1 MQAKNSKTVYFWVIA
16 VCFFGGILLAQ
27 QYLVRQGSDLIPGA
41 GGDFTL
47 QSVNGPVSLSDYKGK
62 VVALYFGYMSC
73 PDICPTS
80 LYNLTEAIKLLSPE
94 QAAKVQGIFVS
105 VDFERDTP
113 RALDIF
119 VKGFNPGYVGLTGDN
134 REHIDKI
141 ARQYNVIYEKVPLK
155 DSAMGYVIDHSSVI
169 YLIDQ
174 RGVIQFYEPHE
185 EDPQII
191 AVDLRKLLAAG

>member
-1 MQAKNSKTVYFWVIA
+1 MA

-47 QSVNGPVSLSDYKGK
+47 QSVNGPVSLSDFKGK

-80 LYNLTEAIKLLSPE
+80 LYGLTEAIKQLSPE

-105 VDFERDTP
+105 VDFERDSP

-119 VKGFNPGYVGLTGDN
+119 VKGFNPTYIGVSADN
-134 REHIDKI
+134 KEQIDKV
-141 ARQYNVIYEKVPLK
+141 ARQYSVLYEKVALE

-174 RGVIQFYEPHE
+174 RGLIQFYEPHQ
-185 EDPQII
+185 EDPAVI
-191 AVDLRKLLAAG
+191 AADLIKLLKDA

>member
-1 MQAKNSKTVYFWVIA
+1 VKNSKTLYFWIIA

-47 QSVNGPVSLSDYKGK
+47 QSVNGPVSLSDFQGK

-80 LYNLTEAIKLLSPE
+80 LYGLTEAIKLLKPE
-94 QAAKVQGIFVS
+94 QAKQVQGIFVS
-105 VDFERDTP
+105 VDFERDSP

-119 VKGFNPGYVGLTGDN
+119 VKGFNPSYIGLTGLSK
-134 REHIDKI
+134 EKIDKV
-141 ARQYNVIYEKVPLK
+141 ARQYNVIYEKVPLE

-169 YLIDQ
+169 YLID
-174 RGVIQFYEPHE
+174 RSGVTQFYEPHE
-185 EDPQII
+185 EDPQRI
-191 AVDLRKLLAAG
+191 AEDLRKLLAAG

>member
-1 MQAKNSKTVYFWVIA
+1 MGIKNSKTLYFWVIA
-16 VCFFGGILLAQ
+16 VCFFGGILLSQ

-47 QSVNGPVSLSDYKGK
+47 QSVNGPVSLSDFKGK

-80 LYNLTEAIKLLSPE
+80 LYGLTEAIKLLTPE
-94 QAAKVQGIFVS
+94 QADLVQGVFVS
-105 VDFERDTP
+105 VDFERDSP
-113 RALDIF
+113 SALDIF
-119 VKGFNPGYVGLTGDN
+119 VKGFNPNYIGLTGSN
-134 REHIDKI
+134 KEVIDKV
-141 ARQYNVIYEKVPLK
+141 ARQYNVIYEKVPLQ

-169 YLIDQ
+169 YIIDQ

-185 EDPQII
+185 EDPKVI
-191 AVDLRKLLAAG
+191 AADLVRLLEAG

>member
-1 MQAKNSKTVYFWVIA
+1 LKKNKLLYFWVIA

-27 QYLVRQGSDLIPGA
+27 QYLVRQNSDLIPGA

-47 QSVNGPVSLSDYKGK
+47 KSVKGPVSLNDFKGK

-80 LYNLTEAIKLLSPE
+80 LYGLTEAIKLLKPE
-94 QAAKVQGIFVS
+94 QAAQVQGIFVS
-105 VDFERDTP
+105 LDFERDTP

-119 VKGFNPGYVGLTGDN
+119 VKGFNPGYIGLTSDN
-134 REHIDKI
+134 KEQIDKI
-141 ARQYNVIYEKVPLK
+141 ARQYNVIYEKVALE

-169 YLIDQ
+169 YIIDQ
-174 RGVIQFYEPHE
+174 RGLIQFYEPHE
-185 EDPQII
+185 EDPEAMAADI
-191 AVDLRKLLAAG
+191 VKLIEAG

>member
-1 MQAKNSKTVYFWVIA
+1 VKNYKPLYFWVIA

-47 QSVNGPVSLSDYKGK
+47 KSVKGPVSLSDFKGK

-80 LYNLTEAIKLLSPE
+80 LYGLTEAIKLLTPE
-94 QAAKVQGIFVS
+94 QAEQVQGIFIS
-105 VDFERDTP
+105 VDYERDSP

-119 VKGFNPGYVGLTGDN
+119 VKGFNHSFIGLTADN
-134 REHIDKI
+134 KEHIDKI

-174 RGVIQFYEPHE
+174 RGVVQFYEPHE
-185 EDPQII
+185 EDPEVI
-191 AVDLRKLLAAG
+191 AADLKKLLKEG

>member
-1 MQAKNSKTVYFWVIA
+1 VKNYKPHYFWVIA

-47 QSVNGPVSLSDYKGK
+47 KSVKGPVSLSDFKGK

-80 LYNLTEAIKLLSPE
+80 LYGLTEAIKLLTPE
-94 QAAKVQGIFVS
+94 QAEQVQGIFIS
-105 VDFERDTP
+105 VDYERDSP

-119 VKGFNPGYVGLTGDN
+119 VKGFNHSFIGLTADN
-134 REHIDKI
+134 KEHIDKI

-174 RGVIQFYEPHE
+174 RGVVQFYEPHE
-185 EDPQII
+185 EDPEVI
-191 AVDLRKLLAAG
+191 AADLKKLLKEG